1 MSRTPQMIALD
12 TLRLF
17 ESVIFFFH
25 PNEKDGVSQHCETP
39 RRGEDSE
46 KEKES
51 LTQERGAPVLEEKM
65 LSYRDREKSD
75 IESC

>member
-1 MSRTPQMIALD
+1 MIALE

-17 ESVIFFFH
+17 ESVIFFFFH
-25 PNEKDGVSQHCETP
+25 PDDKDGVSQHCETP

-46 KEKES
+46 KGKES
-51 LTQERGAPVLEEKM
+51 LTQEQGVPVLEGKM
-65 LSYRDREKSD
+65 LSYGEREKID